1 MPRAM
6 PLRACVPFAIALL
19 LSYLWSSVPPAGAI
33 TLSPPASQPAT
44 KPASQPA
51 PIQTGRFQLTFSEK
65 SPLSNTAAI
74 AKRMG
79 WNLAALKALGSPID
93 YDIANESFEAYV
105 PSAYTGTEPYG
116 LLVWINAGPDGKIFD
131 WYLDVIDRHKLIVI
145 GPNNAGNKREIWNRM
160 AVALDAAHNMRSRF
174 NIDPRRVYVAGGSG
188 GGRTSSQLG
197 IAYPDV
203 FRGGCYIIG
212 CNYFRN
218 VDVNPATHEIYSA
231 TFTKPVPV
239 LFAMARDRS
248 RHVLLTG
255 ETDMNRLQ
263 TKLNADAMAKDG
275 FRHVTYLEQPGLGHS
290 APNAEW
296 FEKGIVALDEPLA
309 TEPEAPATAA
319 SKSPPANGSA
329 SSKRSTA
336 ATTRPTTVAASKEPE
351 DVKMLRL
358 AKLYMQNRLYS
369 KARAKLKELLATHA
383 GTASVTEA
391 QALLKEIGTTD

>member
-1 MPRAM
+1 
-6 PLRACVPFAIALL
+6 
-19 LSYLWSSVPPAGAI
+19 
-33 TLSPPASQPAT
+33 
-44 KPASQPA
+44 
-51 PIQTGRFQLTFSEK
+51 
-65 SPLSNTAAI
+65 
-74 AKRMG
+74 MG

-105 PSAYTGTEPYG
+105 PSAYTGIEPYG
-116 LLVWINAGPDGKIFD
+116 LLVWINAG
-131 WYLDVIDRHKLIVI
+131 
-145 GPNNAGNKREIWNRM
+145 
-160 AVALDAAHNMRSRF
+160 
-174 NIDPRRVYVAGGSG
+174 
-188 GGRTSSQLG
+188 
-197 IAYPDV
+197 PDV

-239 LFAMARDRS
+239 LFALARDRS

-319 SKSPPANGSA
+319 SK
-329 SSKRSTA
+329 
-336 ATTRPTTVAASKEPE
+336 
-351 DVKMLRL
+351 
-358 AKLYMQNRLYS
+358 
-369 KARAKLKELLATHA
+369 
-383 GTASVTEA
+383 
-391 QALLKEIGTTD
+391 